1 SGLIFLNLEPTSAS
15 CRGASRSQPA
25 ISDSINATLRRDPSS
40 LSLAASVALE
50 AMPTVAAE
58 STAIVCT
65 ISGALL
71 GSIGTVTAPTD
82 WIAQSQHIHS
92 TRFSDATSTQPPGF
106 SPASLKPDATA
117 SS

>member
-1 SGLIFLNLEPTSAS
+1 MVQRSSGLIFLNLEPTSAS

-50 AMPTVAAE
+50 AMPKVAAE

-65 ISGALL
+65 ISGGLL
-71 GSIGTVTAPTD
+71 G
-82 WIAQSQHIHS
+82 
-92 TRFSDATSTQPPGF
+92 
-106 SPASLKPDATA
+106 
-117 SS
+117 